1 MVSLRSP
8 QDRYIS
14 GNNEIKTDFPLS
26 REETLIQS
34 MMFGQLANHL
44 EQNKCNPDFM
54 SYTCVNG
61 KWIKHLSVK
70 NKINHKGFRIK
81 YGKLRYNLELGKA
94 FLHMAPKEET
104 IKEKLNR

>member
-70 NKINHKGFRIK
+70 K
-81 YGKLRYNLELGKA
+81 
-94 FLHMAPKEET
+94 
-104 IKEKLNR
+104 